1 MVLATLRLYLPSFVG
16 EHCIKYLNFSLPN
29 LRYNCQNYQKIGQV
43 WWLICWPRRLLESL
57 SYDCLHV
64 QFIWIQYILFELIL
78 DPEHWVQIYTWT
90 IYQNYASFFKIP
102 VKFQF
107 LVKYFKSAYFY
118 SPESALVNILLLFI
132 YTNLLV
138 ISKNNQHLPLS
149 TLYEGLLDFV
159 F

>member
-1 MVLATLRLYLPSFVG
+1 MVIATLRLYLPSFVG

-29 LRYNCQNYQKIGQV
+29 CQHYQKVGQV
-43 WWLICWPRRLLESL
+43 WWLICWPHRLLESL

-64 QFIWIQYILFELIL
+64 QCIWIQYILFELIL
-78 DPEHWVQIYTWT
+78 NPEHWVQIYTLT
-90 IYQNYASFFKIP
+90 TYKNCASFFKVR

>member
-1 MVLATLRLYLPSFVG
+1 MVIATLRLYLPSFVG

-29 LRYNCQNYQKIGQV
+29 LRLPKLSESRTGLVVNLLTTPPPGIFE
-43 WWLICWPRRLLESL
+43 LRLSTCTV
-57 SYDCLHV
+57 Y
-64 QFIWIQYILFELIL
+64 IWIQYILFELIL
-78 DPEHWVQIYTWT
+78 NPEHWVQIYTWT
-90 IYQNYASFFKIP
+90 IYKNYASFFKVR

-118 SPESALVNILLLFI
+118 SPESAYVNILLLVI